1 MKLLIKNTEFALKNN
16 KNYILEIDT
25 ITNIALIIKS

>member
-1 MKLLIKNTEFALKNN
+1 MKITEFALKNN
-16 KNYILEIDT
+16 KIYILEIDT